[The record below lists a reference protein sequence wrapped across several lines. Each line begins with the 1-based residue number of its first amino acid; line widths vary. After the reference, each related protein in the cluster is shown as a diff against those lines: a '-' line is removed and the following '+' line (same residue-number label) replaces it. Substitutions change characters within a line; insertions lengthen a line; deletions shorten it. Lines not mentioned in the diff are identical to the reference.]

1 MRQITIAQGMRRT
14 LCKGSRLENPHH
26 LKEDLVIK
34 PLALAISAACALL
47 PTHLLAYDYGEHAN
61 TTLEK
66 LINDYPGRYRGTEI
80 GRASCRERV

>member
-1 MRQITIAQGMRRT
+1 MRHITIAHGMRRT
-14 LCKGSRLENPHH
+14 LCKGSRLEHPHH

-61 TTLEK
+61 TTFCDARLPLFQVK
-66 LINDYPGRYRGTEI
+66 SWRLML
-80 GRASCRERV
+80 